1 MRKRIAL
8 TILVVLLLQTAFI
21 VPSVMSATEEEIE
34 ESIVRGL
41 DWLAAQQNPDGS
53 WGANPGQITAIT
65 GFALIKLQMRAYELD
80 YESPF
85 DPAYEYSTNVVGGW
99 VFIFNVT
106 NDVPTHMNAQYMG
119 PQTHDSRQDD
129 PDFDGNGI
137 GTYFHNP
144 TIAYTVYTTGICLM
158 ALEASGTPGR
168 VNDGGIDFDGD
179 GTPDTFKE
187 IAQDTAEW
195 LAFAQGDSGNDEGG
209 WGYTALDNQTVNL
222 ATDNSNGGYA
232 VLGLAAAEGFDCTV
246 PGWVRTELDVWI
258 DTIQDPVNGDPDD
271 GGSYYNPDWLPGTPW
286 VNELKAGN
294 LIFQMTFFGDAPST
308 PRFMDAMD
316 YIERHWMD
324 QDNDPGWGYN
334 QDPAHYQAMFCLMK
348 GFEYSG
354 IDLIDLDGD
363 GTPEHDWYQE
373 FAQVIVDQQNPDG
386 SWPPSDWGDTLLNTL
401 WALLTLEK
409 ITPPPP
415 PPPVGGTV
423 YPADKLPL
431 IAMVGAPAVAALAL
445 IALAITKRT

>member
-1 MRKRIAL
+1 M
-8 TILVVLLLQTAFI
+8 
-21 VPSVMSATEEEIE
+21 E
-34 ESIVRGL
+34 
-41 DWLAAQQNPDGS
+41 D
-53 WGANPGQITAIT
+53 
-65 GFALIKLQMRAYELD
+65 ELCSHR
-80 YESPF
+80 E
-85 DPAYEYSTNVVGGW
+85 
-99 VFIFNVT
+99 
-106 NDVPTHMNAQYMG
+106 
-119 PQTHDSRQDD
+119 
-129 PDFDGNGI
+129 
-137 GTYFHNP
+137 
-144 TIAYTVYTTGICLM
+144 
-158 ALEASGTPGR
+158 
-168 VNDGGIDFDGD
+168 
-179 GTPDTFKE
+179 KE
-187 IAQDTAEW
+187 
-195 LAFAQGDSGNDEGG
+195 LRAQGESGNDEGG
-209 WGYTALDNQTVNL
+209 WDYTALDNQTVNL

-258 DTIQDPVNGDPDD
+258 GTIQDPVNGDPDD
-271 GGSYYNPDWLPGTPW
+271 GGSYYKPYWLPGNPW
-286 VNELKAGN
+286 CNELKAGN
-294 LIFQMTFFGDAPST
+294 LIFQMTFFEDDPST
-308 PRFMDAMD
+308 PQFMDAMD

-354 IDLIDLDGD
+354 IDLIDGD

-373 FAQVIVDQQNPDG
+373 FAQVIVGQQNPDG

-423 YPADKLPL
+423 YPTDKLGL
-431 IAMVGAPAVAALAL
+431 YVMVGVPATLALAL